1 MKIKPFYKSITGFMA
16 VIALSAVGIK
26 SVSAG
31 DTFRETGRFGVMGA
45 LTEDMW
51 KGGFT
56 YLSES
61 WETSLIGHAGFDGDN
76 KTTDAHIIA
85 KAGYRHNLGSFNYL
99 ALGGEFGTHPGSKDK
114 GTDVSGAWNAGA
126 YVALERYFAGTNLM
140 INLWV
145 NPVSYTHELSN
156 NGTGG
161 VLTSNTLRFLQ
172 TGGFGIA
179 YLF

>member
-1 MKIKPFYKSITGFMA
+1 MKTQSIFKVFTGFLLGLT
-16 VIALSAVGIK
+16 LSLVGIK
-26 SVSAG
+26 SASAE
-31 DTFRETGRFGVMGA
+31 DAFRETGRFGVIGA

-61 WETSLIGHAGFDGDN
+61 WETSLIGHAGIDSTN
-76 KTTDAHIIA
+76 ETTDVHLIA

-99 ALGGEFGTHPGSKDK
+99 ALGAEFGTHPGSKDA
-114 GTDVSGAWNAGA
+114 GADVSGAWNAGA

-145 NPVSYTHELSN
+145 NPVSYTHNLSN

-161 VLTSNTLRFLQ
+161 VLTSNTLHFLQ